1 MHNRHLRPLR
11 ETHALITGKDEE
23 ERRSRVNGIEDVQ
36 QGLETPGLGLVIL
49 PRLQPC
55 DVDRSHL
62 RAFWGASGDLW
73 QSQWNYVYKTF
84 GCEWRLVVIGSPFI
98 STALFWIF
106 NVFFIVIDFGQ
117 PNWAKRYKIQDQ
129 SKLCWR
135 SFSKAIPRVLFNQIV
150 VGSVLSFAS
159 YYVARWRGC
168 PTDQELPLFGDV
180 VVQLFLFIWIEEILF
195 YYSHR
200 LLHHPLLYK
209 HIHKIHHEWTA
220 PVGLVA
226 IYAHPFE
233 HLISNSLPVI
243 IGPLICGSHIATAWL
258 WYAIALFSTTI
269 SHCGYHFP
277 LLPSPEAHD
286 YHHAV
291 FTQCFGVIGVLD
303 RLHGTD
309 RQFRRTKAYERHFLS
324 LSLVPVKEIVSLS
337 EKSE

>member
-1 MHNRHLRPLR
+1 
-11 ETHALITGKDEE
+11 
-23 ERRSRVNGIEDVQ
+23 
-36 QGLETPGLGLVIL
+36 
-49 PRLQPC
+49 
-55 DVDRSHL
+55 HL

-129 SKLCWR
+129 SKA
-135 SFSKAIPRVLFNQIV
+135 SIPRVLFNQIV

-220 PVGLVA
+220 PVASDFKLSPCDHWTTDLRFTHSNRLAVVRNCAFLDYYFTLWLSFSVA
-226 IYAHPFE
+226 AEP
-233 HLISNSLPVI
+233 
-243 IGPLICGSHIATAWL
+243 
-258 WYAIALFSTTI
+258 
-269 SHCGYHFP
+269 
-277 LLPSPEAHD
+277 
-286 YHHAV
+286 
-291 FTQCFGVIGVLD
+291 
-303 RLHGTD
+303 
-309 RQFRRTKAYERHFLS
+309 
-324 LSLVPVKEIVSLS
+324 
-337 EKSE
+337 